1 MRLEPADV
9 GAMRILSWNVAR
21 GRSRLAEQ
29 AAALALREPDVVAL
43 QEISARTLPLWR
55 QALAAVGL
63 NHVSASLDSAD
74 PAREPATRRRTGVLL
89 ASRTHLS
96 DTSRILGLPWSENAI
111 SGTTDADSHRVEVV
125 CVHVPNAANGWV
137 KVQTLQA
144 IRTSLASAPP
154 GPRVL
159 CGDLNIPRRELPSGE
174 VLSFA
179 RDSRGRLRPDRGNE
193 WDAAEL
199 DVVPGLREL
208 GYQDAFRA
216 LHGYANR
223 EPSWTWQRIGGHSG
237 GWRLDHLF
245 ASEQLRPT
253 AARYHHAWRDAGL
266 SDHSA
271 LEVDLFPRRAVRP
284 AAPATSP

>member
-29 AAALALREPDVVAL
+29 AAALALRGPDVVAL

-89 ASRTHLS
+89 ASRNHLS

-125 CVHVPNAANGWV
+125 CVHV
-137 KVQTLQA
+137 
-144 IRTSLASAPP
+144 RTQPTGGSRSRRCKRSAP
-154 GPRVL
+154 
-159 CGDLNIPRRELPSGE
+159 
-174 VLSFA
+174 
-179 RDSRGRLRPDRGNE
+179 
-193 WDAAEL
+193 
-199 DVVPGLREL
+199 
-208 GYQDAFRA
+208 
-216 LHGYANR
+216 
-223 EPSWTWQRIGGHSG
+223 
-237 GWRLDHLF
+237 
-245 ASEQLRPT
+245 
-253 AARYHHAWRDAGL
+253 AWRAR
-266 SDHSA
+266 
-271 LEVDLFPRRAVRP
+271 RRAPECSAAISTSRAGSLPVARCSHLP
-284 AAPATSP
+284 AILADA

>member
-1 MRLEPADV
+1 
-9 GAMRILSWNVAR
+9 MRIVSWNVAR
-21 GRSRLAEQ
+21 GRSRLTEQ
-29 AAALALREPDVVAL
+29 AAALALREPDAVAL
-43 QEISARTLPLWR
+43 QEITARTLPLWR
-55 QALAAVGL
+55 EALATLGL
-63 NHVSASLDSAD
+63 NHVRASLDSAD

-89 ASRTHLS
+89 ASRNNLS
-96 DTSRILGLPWSENAI
+96 GTSATPGLPWSENAT
-111 SGTTDADSHRVEVV
+111 SATTAADLDRIELI

-137 KVQTLQA
+137 KVETLQA
-144 IRTSLASAPP
+144 IRTSLASASP
-154 GPRVL
+154 GLRVL

-179 RDSRGRLRPDRGNE
+179 RDSRGRLRRDRGNE

-208 GYQDAFRA
+208 GYQDAFRT

-271 LEVDLFPRRAVRP
+271 LEVDLFPRQALHSAGR
-284 AAPATSP
+284 ATSPSR